1 MTPRPGQAAA
11 PKKQTRAE
19 FVDAQK
25 RDAAHD
31 AGTKAAYKDY
41 TDKLA
46 ALNLK
51 SFATPADKEKAQKD
65 LENAYNAK
73 IQENERAFHKG
84 EKNPQGQKEV
94 PPGTVLMTG
103 QNGDAYYVPQDKVP
117 IFTQNGYK

>member
-84 EKNPQGQKEV
+84 EKNPQGHKIGDVVLYKGQKIRITAID
-94 PPGTVLMTG
+94 PNTG
-103 QNGDAYYVPQDKVP
+103 KATGEPVGD
-117 IFTQNGYK
+117 